1 MVAKEANV
9 VRIGLAVFLFLA
21 LLGFTAFAYAERA
34 GGAIKGDPSW
44 ALVILKDAKAP
55 PAIAAKAKA
64 LLAEQPLDQAKLNL
78 LFAIETR
85 GDLDDRRR
93 EAFVSTLSALGW
105 RDTPSQQNLMLEL
118 LKPEDPSKAVLRAD
132 ALLRRERLVSNIM
145 PLLTAMESYPD
156 AAELLIE
163 RLAEK
168 PKWRGDY
175 LAYSSP
181 QQTAAGLAARARLLD
196 RMLARGEKLSHAEL
210 APSLNMMMRAN
221 RPDDV
226 VRIGLRAIKAKAG
239 DALIYDPDFA
249 KAVALSPD
257 ERESPLPFE
266 WEMVNQPGISTSIIA
281 HSGSQMRLRWNGN
294 GAPVIARIM
303 TLMREPRPLDL
314 AVEADSVDALDHLRM
329 LAFSLRCPGARPI
342 VFVPIDVDQ
351 TQKLARFRSEGLAQC
366 SYPDLVISG
375 RPQTN
380 DRSVE
385 TMINSVRLTPS

>member
-1 MVAKEANV
+1 M
-9 VRIGLAVFLFLA
+9 VRICVAIFLPLA

-34 GGAIKGDPSW
+34 GRAIKGDPSW

-64 LLAEQPLDQAKLNL
+64 LLSEHPLDQAALNL

-85 GDLDDRRR
+85 GDLDNRRR
-93 EAFVSTLSALGW
+93 QAFVSTLGALGW

-132 ALLRRERLVSNIM
+132 ALLRRGRLVGNIV

-163 RLAEK
+163 RLAEH
-168 PKWRGDY
+168 PNWRADY
-175 LAYSSP
+175 FAYSAP
-181 QQTAAGLAARARLLD
+181 QQTAAGLAARVRLLE
-196 RMLARGEKLSHAEL
+196 RMLVGGEKLSHAEL

-226 VRIGLRAIKAKAG
+226 VRIGLRAIKANVG

-249 KAVALSPD
+249 KAAVLSPV
-257 ERESPLPFE
+257 ERANPLPFE
-266 WEMVNQPGISTSIIA
+266 WEMVNQTGISTSIIA
-281 HSGSQMRLRWNGN
+281 HSDSKMRLRWNGY

-303 TLMREPRPLDL
+303 TLMREPRPLNL
-314 AVEADSVDALDHLRM
+314 AVEADSVDALDHLEM
-329 LAFSLRCPGARPI
+329 FVFSLKCPSVRPI
-342 VFVPIDVDQ
+342 AFVPINVDQ
-351 TQKLARFRSEGLAQC
+351 TRKLARFSSESAPPCG
-366 SYPDLVISG
+366 YPDLVISG

-385 TMINSVRLTPS
+385 TTISSVRLTSVN